1 MHMFLY
7 YFNQNYLFYKLI
19 NKNEENYYK
28 KKAYWY
34 IYIYTIT
41 RKIWYRIED
50 HVSYSCHMYI
60 W

>member
-28 KKAYWY
+28 KKAY
-34 IYIYTIT
+34 
-41 RKIWYRIED
+41 
-50 HVSYSCHMYI
+50 
-60 W
+60 